1 MFKSKTTWTCI
12 LGALGGLSAILTNE
26 ATLAEGSQIILTS
39 LIGLFLRHGV
49 SKTQVTADAAAKS
62 AAKMEASAAEIVA
75 MKKPVVKA
83 KKMAV

>member
-1 MFKSKTTWTCI
+1 MWKSKTTWTCI

-49 SKTQVTADAAAKS
+49 SKTQVTADAAAES
-62 AAKMEASAAEIVA
+62 AANAASAAEIAA
-75 MKKPVVKA
+75 MKKPGVKA